1 MSLRTNSKTRFITN
15 ILRFSQVM
23 IDTVNF
29 RGVKATV
36 RNTNF
41 RFLTIAVLAFVI
53 LALTG
58 CPTNN
63 PSNGNPPSNESAA
76 TVNGKA
82 ITMEDVER
90 AVKQQAQGQE
100 SKLSQL
106 ELAEARLR
114 VLEGLIQQE
123 VMFQKAEKE
132 GTVPSEEEVTA
143 EYNKRRTAS
152 GLSAEQFEAKMKEV
166 GETEASARETIKK
179 GLAIQ
184 KLVDK
189 ITGKIEPP
197 KDEEINNF
205 YNGNKEAFVKKRGV
219 KLGAIIIDPAK
230 NFEGDTT
237 VNEESAVIKGNEI
250 INQLKQGADFA
261 TLAREKS
268 EDQSK
273 LQGGDLGYISE
284 EEMKQS
290 FPPQVIQALMSPQTQ
305 VGQLLPTPMQ
315 GKFYIF
321 KLQERNEKDENLTLE
336 SPGMREKVTNSLVD
350 ARKQLLSQSYAAI
363 AMNEAKIENFLA
375 QKVVSNPNELSGAR
389 PANMNTPAAN
399 TNTNSNVSSNANT
412 NVAVTNAN
420 TNTNTK
426 ANVKPTAKANT
437 NTK

>member
-1 MSLRTNSKTRFITN
+1 
-15 ILRFSQVM
+15 M

-41 RFLTIAVLAFVI
+41 RFITIAVLAFVI

-58 CPTNN
+58 CPGGGA
-63 PSNGNPPSNESAA
+63 SNGTTTGGKTIDPNETAA

-82 ITMEDVER
+82 ITMEQVER

-100 SKLSQL
+100 SRFSQL
-106 ELAEARLR
+106 ELAQARLQ
-114 VLEGLIQQE
+114 VLESLIQQE

-132 GTVPSEEEVTA
+132 ATVPSDDEVTA

-152 GLSAEQFEAKMKEV
+152 GLSVEQFEAKMKEL
-166 GETEASARETIKK
+166 GENEASARDAIKK

-184 KLVDK
+184 KLIDK

-219 KLGAIIIDPAK
+219 KLAAIVIDPAK
-230 NFEGDTT
+230 TGEGDTT
-237 VNEESAVIKGNEI
+237 VDEQSAVIKGNEI

-261 TLAREKS
+261 TVAREKS

-273 LQGGDLGYISE
+273 FQGGDLGYISE

-290 FPPQVIQALMSPQTQ
+290 FPPQIIGALMSPQTQ
-305 VGQLLPTPMQ
+305 IGQLLPTPMQ

-321 KLQERNEKDENLTLE
+321 KLQERADKDENLTLE
-336 SPGMREKVTNSLVD
+336 SPGIREKVTNSLVD

-389 PANMNTPAAN
+389 PAGMDTPAAN
-399 TNTNSNVSSNANT
+399 TNTSTNANA
-412 NVAVTNAN
+412 NTNAN
-420 TNTNTK
+420 TN
-426 ANVKPTAKANT
+426 ANVKAVNANT
-437 NTK
+437 NAKPAAKTNANTNAR

>member
-1 MSLRTNSKTRFITN
+1 
-15 ILRFSQVM
+15 M

-53 LALTG
+53 LALAG

-63 PSNGNPPSNESAA
+63 AGGGGDPRNNETAA

-106 ELAEARLR
+106 ELAQARLQ

-132 GTVPSEEEVTA
+132 ATVPSEEEVNA
-143 EYNKRRTAS
+143 EFNKRRTAS

-219 KLGAIIIDPAK
+219 KLGAIVIDPAK
-230 NFEGDTT
+230 SFEGDTT
-237 VNEESAVIKGNEI
+237 VDEQSAVLKGNEI

-399 TNTNSNVSSNANT
+399 TNTNSNVSSNTNT

-420 TNTNTK
+420 ANTNAK
-426 ANVKPTAKANT
+426 ANVKPPAKANT

>member
-1 MSLRTNSKTRFITN
+1 
-15 ILRFSQVM
+15 M

-41 RFLTIAVLAFVI
+41 RFVTIAVLAFVI

-58 CPTNN
+58 CPSGG
-63 PSNGNPPSNESAA
+63 PGNGNTTGGIDPNETAA

-82 ITMEDVER
+82 ITMEAVFR

-100 SKLSQL
+100 SKFSQL
-106 ELAEARLR
+106 ELAQARLQ
-114 VLEGLIQQE
+114 VLESLIQQE

-132 GTVPSEEEVTA
+132 ATVPTDDEVNA

-152 GLSAEQFEAKMKEV
+152 GLSVEQFEAKMKEI
-166 GETEASARETIKK
+166 GETEATARDAIKK

-184 KLVDK
+184 KLIDK

-219 KLGAIIIDPAK
+219 KLAAIVIDPAK
-230 NFEGDTT
+230 TGEGDTT
-237 VNEESAVIKGNEI
+237 VDEQSAVIKGNEI

-261 TLAREKS
+261 TVAREKS

-273 LQGGDLGYISE
+273 FQGGDLGYISE

-290 FPPQVIQALMSPQTQ
+290 FPPQIIGALMNPQTQ
-305 VGQLLPTPMQ
+305 IGQLLPTPMQ

-321 KLQERNEKDENLTLE
+321 KLQERADKDENLTLE
-336 SPGMREKVTNSLVD
+336 SPGIREKVTNSLVD

-389 PANMNTPAAN
+389 PASMDTPPAN
-399 TNTNSNVSSNANT
+399 TNTNANVNAN
-412 NVAVTNAN
+412 TNAN
-420 TNTNTK
+420 TNANANVK
-426 ANVKPTAKANT
+426 AANANANVKPTAKTNANT
-437 NTK
+437 NAR

>member
-1 MSLRTNSKTRFITN
+1 
-15 ILRFSQVM
+15 M
-23 IDTVNF
+23 IDIVNF

-58 CPTNN
+58 CPANN
-63 PSNGNPPSNESAA
+63 PGNGNPASNESAA

-106 ELAEARLR
+106 ELAQARLQ
-114 VLEGLIQQE
+114 VLETLIQQE

-132 GTVPSEEEVTA
+132 GTVPTDEEVNA
-143 EYNKRRTAS
+143 EFNKRRTAS
-152 GLSAEQFEAKMKEV
+152 GLSAEQFDAKMKEV
-166 GETEASARETIKK
+166 GETETSARDAIKK

-184 KLVDK
+184 KLIDK

-219 KLGAIIIDPAK
+219 KLGAIVIDPAK

-237 VNEESAVIKGNEI
+237 TSEESAVIKGNEI

-284 EEMKQS
+284 EEMKQN
-290 FPPQVIQALMSPQTQ
+290 FPPQVIAALMSPQTQ

-375 QKVVSNPNELSGAR
+375 QKVVNNPNELSGAR

-399 TNTNSNVSSNANT
+399 TNANTNSNVSSNANT
-412 NVAVTNAN
+412 NVAATNANAN
-420 TNTNTK
+420 TNAK

>member
-90 AVKQQAQGQE
+90 AIKQQAQGQE

-106 ELAEARLR
+106 ELAQARLQ
-114 VLEGLIQQE
+114 VLETLIQQE
-123 VMFQKAEKE
+123 VMYQKAEKE
-132 GTVPSEEEVTA
+132 ATVPSEEEVTA

-152 GLSAEQFEAKMKEV
+152 GLSAEQFDAKMKEV
-166 GETEASARETIKK
+166 GETEVSAREAIKK

-184 KLVDK
+184 KLIDK

-219 KLGAIIIDPAK
+219 KLGAIVIDPAK

-237 VNEESAVIKGNEI
+237 INEESAVIKGNEI

-336 SPGMREKVTNSLVD
+336 SPGMREKVTTSLVD

-399 TNTNSNVSSNANT
+399 TNTNSNVSSNTNT
-412 NVAVTNAN
+412 NVAATNANANTNAKANVKPAAN
-420 TNTNTK
+420 TNTNK
-426 ANVKPTAKANT
+426 K
-437 NTK
+437 